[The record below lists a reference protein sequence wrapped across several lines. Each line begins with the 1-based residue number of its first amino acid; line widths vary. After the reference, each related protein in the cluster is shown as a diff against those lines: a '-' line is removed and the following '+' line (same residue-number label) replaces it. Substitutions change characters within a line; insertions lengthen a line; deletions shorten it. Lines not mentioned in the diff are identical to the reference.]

1 MKLLVTILMFLQLS
15 VKAQEIHKMNISEL
29 ENYIQTRSQPAVF
42 NFWATWCAPCIEE
55 MPWFNKTVGQH
66 KDIELVFV
74 SVDNEKAYPESI
86 RLMVKKK
93 KINATVIWLN
103 ETNADV
109 FCPRIDKKWEGSIPA
124 SLFINHKSSYRK
136 FIESQ
141 LSPAELRKELRLMSR
156 K

>member
-1 MKLLVTILMFLQLS
+1 L
-15 VKAQEIHKMNISEL
+15 
-29 ENYIQTRSQPAVF
+29 
-42 NFWATWCAPCIEE
+42 
-55 MPWFNKTVGQH
+55 GQH

-74 SVDNEKAYPESI
+74 SVDNEKAFPESI
-86 RLMVKKK
+86 RLMVNKK
-93 KINATVIWLN
+93 KINATVIWLS

-124 SLFINHKSSYRK
+124 SLFIDHKSNYRK

-141 LSPAELRKELRLMSR
+141 LSPADLRRELRLMLR

>member
-15 VKAQEIHKMNISEL
+15 VDAQEIRKMNIDEL
-29 ENYIQTRSQPAVF
+29 ENYIQTRSQPAVI

-55 MPWFNKTVGQH
+55 MPSFNKIVGQH

-74 SVDNEKAYPESI
+74 SVDNEKAFPESI
-86 RLMVKKK
+86 RLMVNKK
-93 KINATVIWLN
+93 KINATVIWLS

-124 SLFINHKSSYRK
+124 SLFIDHKSSYRK

-141 LSPAELRKELRLMSR
+141 LSPADLRRELRLMLR